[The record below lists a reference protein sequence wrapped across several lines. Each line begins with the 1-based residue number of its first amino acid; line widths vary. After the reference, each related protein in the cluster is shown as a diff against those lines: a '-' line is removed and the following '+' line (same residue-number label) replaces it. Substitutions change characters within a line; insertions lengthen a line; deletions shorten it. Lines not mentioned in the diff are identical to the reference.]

1 MARQQSRKRPR
12 GDDPSQGHLP
22 PKEAMLNDKI
32 PKAST
37 FAPEFYNDLS
47 KRSQLWLTP
56 RALRELD
63 RRNDQTRLSKPT
75 TPNTSFTSLAEFARQ
90 NRRGGP
96 DLRDLRGAMAFTP
109 SASSKRVDPKIKR
122 SSAYDANFEQHLINN
137 NIYSPLYR
145 LPNCQKHPKPA
156 NWEEIRQVLMVS
168 RGSLSPSV
176 IPESAFED
184 FQLKNNT
191 KSEGT
196 LMRSVVPI
204 LAGDV
209 DIFNEGHLPFINL
222 DSLTKDTT
230 VCPVPDFF
238 DGAHPAAVDMQVR
251 EDLDKTIIPTKHA
264 SVPIVPNLFLEAK
277 SLEGNCDVARRQAV
291 LNGAHGARI
300 MNALQNYL
308 KEEPEYDGN
317 SYAFTA
323 TLLDGQLRLYAH
335 HLAAPDSPG
344 QVPHYHTT
352 QLKAYALTGD
362 SDYWLEG
369 TGAFRN
375 LRVLAK
381 DYRDRFIEIA
391 NARARNRGPETADTY
406 GNDLVSTVESQDV

>member
-1 MARQQSRKRPR
+1 MV
-12 GDDPSQGHLP
+12 L
-22 PKEAMLNDKI
+22 
-32 PKAST
+32 
-37 FAPEFYNDLS
+37 
-47 KRSQLWLTP
+47 
-56 RALRELD
+56 
-63 RRNDQTRLSKPT
+63 
-75 TPNTSFTSLAEFARQ
+75 
-90 NRRGGP
+90 
-96 DLRDLRGAMAFTP
+96 TP

-122 SSAYDANFEQHLINN
+122 SSAYDANFEQHLVNN
-137 NIYSPLYR
+137 NIHSPLYR
-145 LPNCQKHPKPA
+145 LPNCQKLPKPA

-196 LMRSVVPI
+196 LMRSVVPT

-209 DIFNEGHLPFINL
+209 DILNEGHLPFINL
-222 DSLTKDTT
+222 VTLTRNTT

-238 DGAHPAAVDMQVR
+238 DGAHPAAVDVQVR
-251 EDLDKTIIPTKHA
+251 EDLDRIIIPTKHA
-264 SVPIVPNLFLEAK
+264 SVLIAPNLFLEAK
-277 SLEGNCDVARRQAV
+277 SLRENCDVARRQAV
-291 LNGAHGARI
+291 LDGAHCPRGSHNERPA
-300 MNALQNYL
+300 NYL

-317 SYAFTA
+317 AYAFTA
-323 TLLDGQLRLYAH
+323 TLHDGQLRF
-335 HLAAPDSPG
+335 PG
-344 QVPHYHTT
+344 QLPHYHTT
-352 QLKAYALTGD
+352 QLEAYFLTGD

-381 DYRDRFIEIA
+381 DYCDRFIEIA

-406 GNDLVSTVESQDV
+406 GNDLLFAGPEDDDQEPEEIRVGLGILHAHGKDGKEEQDRDFSQLDSEVSTRFATSFASSITLEVSCKDPQL